1 MTAVAAPPAAR
12 TADGH
17 RDPQD
22 WRSPVLAVLTW
33 MGAWAGTSGA
43 GWLLAGCLVAGLA
56 VAGLGWRL
64 RRWLVAAAA
73 AVLVVAA
80 GIGGLRVWV
89 AGLGPVP
96 EWARQEAV
104 VVVEARVGSG
114 QTSDAGRGGP
124 VWSAYATLVG
134 VEGRG
139 EAWVSGATL
148 RLIASGELAG
158 AWAAVPTGATVRAA
172 VRLSPAAVDEPVAAL
187 ARARGSPDLV
197 AAPSALDLAV
207 SAVRNGLRESVSGLP
222 AGPRALVPALVV
234 GDTGLMTA
242 DLQADFRTT
251 GLLHLAAVSGAN
263 LTLLLA
269 AMLWVAARW
278 GVTGW
283 WRRGV
288 AVVGVVAF
296 VLLCRAEPSV
306 LRAAAM
312 GVVGLA
318 ALGWGGARQGLRYLS
333 WAVMGLL
340 LVDPWLCR
348 SVGFVLSVCASGGI
362 ILWADRWAGLLAWAP
377 RWLAEGVTVPIAAQ
391 LATQPVV
398 TAISGQVSLV
408 GVVANVLAAPLVGP
422 ATVLGFVAAGL
433 SVVSLPVAGVAG
445 WLAGGFAQALCWVAA
460 ACAALPG
467 AAMVWPAGP
476 VALLVLTACC
486 LAVLLGLPHL
496 LRRRWLVVAM
506 VVAMVVV
513 LARPVSSPGWPPEGW
528 QVVSCDV
535 GQGDATVIAAGQGRA
550 IVVDAGPEPK
560 LVDRCLDQLGVTEV
574 AWLVLTHLHAD
585 HVGGTAGV
593 ASGRRVDNLLFSG
606 VTAPESGWRL
616 VQSALPGVPR
626 TVATPGMVVVAGTV
640 QLVVLAVRPFTATT
654 DGDTG
659 DNADVNDSSIVM
671 RVTSGRLRIV
681 LSGDVEEAGQ
691 DNAVNTSPDLSAD
704 VLLVPHH
711 GSAHQSPAFLD
722 AVHESVALVSVGLD
736 NDYGH
741 PAARTITT
749 VEGTGAR
756 VYRTDRNGSIA
767 VVRQDG
773 QLVVTTE
780 RGG

>member
-1 MTAVAAPPAAR
+1 M
-12 TADGH
+12 
-17 RDPQD
+17 
-22 WRSPVLAVLTW
+22 WL
-33 MGAWAGTSGA
+33 GAWAGTSGD
-43 GWLLAGCLVAGLA
+43 GWLLDGCLVPGLV
-56 VAGLGWRL
+56 VAGLGWRY
-64 RRWLVAAAA
+64 RRWLVTAA
-73 AVLVVAA
+73 AVVLLVALGFGA
-80 GIGGLRVWV
+80 LRVWV

-96 EWARQEAV
+96 EWARQGAV

-114 QTSDAGRGGP
+114 HTSSAGRGGP
-124 VWSAYATLVG
+124 IWTAYATLTG

-139 EAWVSGATL
+139 EAWASGATV
-148 RLIASGELAG
+148 RLSASGALCAD
-158 AWAAVPTGATVRAA
+158 WAAVPTGTTVRAA
-172 VRLSPAAVDEPVAAL
+172 VRLGPAGVDEPVVAW
-187 ARARGSPDLV
+187 ARARASPEVV
-197 AAPSALDLAV
+197 AAPSPLEAAV
-207 SAVRNGLRESVSGLP
+207 TAVRQGLRHSVAGLP

-234 GDTGLMTA
+234 GDTELMTA

-269 AMLWVAARW
+269 AMLWVAARL
-278 GVTGW
+278 GVSGW

-288 AVVGVVAF
+288 AVVGVVVF

-333 WAVMGLL
+333 WAVMVLL
-340 LVDPWLCR
+340 LVAPWLCR

-362 ILWADRWAGLLAWAP
+362 ILWAGRWAGLLAWAP
-377 RWLAEGVTVPIAAQ
+377 RWLAEAVTVPIAAQ

-422 ATVLGFVAAGL
+422 GTVLGFVAAGL
-433 SVVSLPVAGVAG
+433 SVVSAPLAGGVG

-476 VALLVLTACC
+476 VALAVLTACC
-486 LAVLLGLPHL
+486 LAVLLGLPQL
-496 LRRRWLVVAM
+496 FLRPWLAVALVVAM
-506 VVAMVVV
+506 VVVV
-513 LARPVSSPGWPPEGW
+513 LRPVTSPGWPPDGW

-535 GQGDATVIAAGQGRA
+535 GQGDATVVAAGNGRA
-550 IVVDAGPEPK
+550 IVVDAGPEPGP
-560 LVDRCLDQLGVTEV
+560 VDRCLDQLGVVEV
-574 AWLVLTHLHAD
+574 SWLVLTHLHAD

-593 ASGRRVDNLLFSG
+593 ASGRRVDNLLYSG
-606 VTAPESGWRL
+606 VTEPASGWTL

-626 TVATPGMVVVAGTV
+626 TAAVPGMVVAAGPV
-640 QLVVLAVRPFTATT
+640 RLAVLALRPFTATT
-654 DGDTG
+654 EGDTG
-659 DNADVNDSSIVM
+659 DNSDVNDSSLVM
-671 RVTSGRLRIV
+671 RVTSGGLRIV

-691 DNAVNTSPDLSAD
+691 DNAVNSVPDLSAE

-711 GSAHQSPAFLD
+711 GSAHQSQGFLG
-722 AVHESVALVSVGLD
+722 AVHESVALVSVGAD

-741 PAARTITT
+741 PAARTILA

-756 VYRTDRNGSIA
+756 VYRTDQDGSIA
-767 VVRQDG
+767 VARQDG

-780 RGG
+780 HGG